1 MMRDLKT
8 IIFLRGGAVSILG
21 CLALLSVHHPAAA
34 GDIANGSRLYGTF
47 CVSCHGVGGKSVLPG
62 APNFSRGEALAKPDP
77 ILLASIK
84 TGRVTMPAFSGVL
97 SDREILDLISYLR
110 TLR

>member
-1 MMRDLKT
+1 MMRDMKANV
-8 IIFLRGGAVSILG
+8 FLRGRVNSILC
-21 CLALLSVHHPAAA
+21 CLALFSIHHPVEA
-34 GDIANGSRLYGTF
+34 GDIANGSRLYGMF
-47 CVSCHGVGGKSVLPG
+47 CMSCHGAGGKSVLPG